1 MFRNDGTFIS
11 ENSGNYKRK
20 AFYLGGQAGCG
31 SDART
36 SNTKATVNLWQ
47 AVTSGSVSYDTLKN
61 YNYLYMR
68 VESQANKNITGRQQI
83 RNAYLKRNAFTD
95 NPILRIHTADDQML
109 TIFAILVPMQ
119 RARRRISLSGTKSC
133 PVRQDRGRRYG

>member
-1 MFRNDGTFIS
+1 M
-11 ENSGNYKRK
+11 
-20 AFYLGGQAGCG
+20 
-31 SDART
+31 
-36 SNTKATVNLWQ
+36 
-47 AVTSGSVSYDTLKN
+47 TSGSVSYDTLKN

-109 TIFAILVPMQ
+109 DDLRNFGSDAKSEAADRFIRNKLAPGP
-119 RARRRISLSGTKSC
+119 SGSRTA
-133 PVRQDRGRRYG
+133 VRMNGEICT